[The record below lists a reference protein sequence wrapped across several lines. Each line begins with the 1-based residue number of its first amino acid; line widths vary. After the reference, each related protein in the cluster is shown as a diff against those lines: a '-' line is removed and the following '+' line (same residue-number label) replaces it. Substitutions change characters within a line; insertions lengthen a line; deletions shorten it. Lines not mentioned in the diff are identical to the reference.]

1 MALRRNATSNSGTM
15 RSEPTMLETQ
25 LDSIA
30 LSLAKMKS
38 RLNQVDLLDHLTDAE
53 RAELETALH
62 RVEDR
67 VSEVGGMIR
76 RVATPVH

>member
-1 MALRRNATSNSGTM
+1 
-15 RSEPTMLETQ
+15 MLETQ

-38 RLNQVDLLDHLTDAE
+38 RLNQVDLLDHLSEAE
-53 RAELETALH
+53 RIELETALH

-76 RVATPVH
+76 KAAAPVH